1 MLTKKKTH
9 QFKRYPNKKDEK
21 DLDLKNTKNFKK
33 EFMSADIQ
41 KSAFNKYLLEA
52 VKLETKLEDVVV
64 KLAFNPNFTI
74 E

>member
-1 MLTKKKTH
+1 M
-9 QFKRYPNKKDEK
+9 
-21 DLDLKNTKNFKK
+21 KNTKNFKK